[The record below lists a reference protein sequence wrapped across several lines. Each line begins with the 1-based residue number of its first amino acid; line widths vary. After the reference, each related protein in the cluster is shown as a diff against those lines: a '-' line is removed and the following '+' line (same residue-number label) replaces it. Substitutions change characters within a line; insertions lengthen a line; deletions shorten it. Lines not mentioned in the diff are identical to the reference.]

1 MNITMNTL
9 RSTTGST
16 DATGMSRRSTRRACV
31 TSFDARTVAPATHA
45 YAYAAAFAA
54 AFAACGHT
62 KVATVAWHQAT
73 TAAMHHARRPEEVA
87 SH

>member
-1 MNITMNTL
+1 MNTL
-9 RSTTGST
+9 RSTTVST
-16 DATGMSRRSTRRACV
+16 DATGMSRRSTRRACD
-31 TSFDARTVAPATHA
+31 TRFAARTVAPATHA
-45 YAYAAAFAA
+45 YAYAA

>member
-9 RSTTGST
+9 RSTTVST

-31 TSFDARTVAPATHA
+31 TGFAALAVAPAIHTH
-45 YAYAAAFAA
+45 AYAAAFAT
-54 AFAACGHT
+54 CGHT
-62 KVATVAWHQAT
+62 KVATVAWHKAT